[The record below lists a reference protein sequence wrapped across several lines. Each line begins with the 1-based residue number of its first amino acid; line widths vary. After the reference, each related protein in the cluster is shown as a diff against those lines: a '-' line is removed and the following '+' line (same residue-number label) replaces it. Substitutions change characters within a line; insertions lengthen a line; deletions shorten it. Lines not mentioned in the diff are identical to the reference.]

1 MTADSALTTVHAP
14 ASRPWTLTAG
24 AAMAM
29 LLGAVIVAYGV
40 YLPVDGITS
49 HSGLGLTALGGLI
62 VLLMGLLPIAAG
74 RALLRLRRWG
84 RSPAVLMD
92 TLCLAVAYVALRG
105 TGADVPLGMVA
116 AAFGVTGIVLLLH
129 PKTTAA
135 LWPENE
141 QRSGNGKRPGT
152 EG

>member
-1 MTADSALTTVHAP
+1 VTADSALTTDHAP

-92 TLCLAVAYVALRG
+92 TLCLAVGYLG
-105 TGADVPLGMVA
+105 FSSTGVEGLLEVLI
-116 AAFGVTGIVLLLH
+116 GVYGLVGIVLLLH
-129 PKTTAA
+129 PRTTAA
-135 LWPENE
+135 LWP
-141 QRSGNGKRPGT
+141 SGGK
-152 EG
+152 E